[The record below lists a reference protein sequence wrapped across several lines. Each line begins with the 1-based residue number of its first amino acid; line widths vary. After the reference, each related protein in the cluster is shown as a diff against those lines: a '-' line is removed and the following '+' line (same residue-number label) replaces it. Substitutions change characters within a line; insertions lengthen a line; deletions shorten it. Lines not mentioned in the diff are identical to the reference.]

1 MNITIL
7 LVLGLVI
14 YMIVRQFQEQAVR
27 FPALLVIPAVLVYYT
42 YTNVVAELT
51 HPLISPLLIVAGL
64 VVGLILGGVIGW
76 YRGGLARLRLDSA
89 TAMVFAKASA
99 LSMVVWCVFF
109 VLKIATSV
117 GFYMG
122 LAQTSALFA
131 LVMAVVTTLFLGN
144 VLAEKAR
151 LYQRSTRYQ
160 VRRQG
165 YAPSQQL
172 K

>member
-51 HPLISPLLIVAGL
+51 HLLIVAGL

-89 TAMVFAKASA
+89 TAMVFAKASV

-122 LAQTSALFA
+122 LAQTSVLFA

-160 VRRQG
+160 LRRQR
-165 YAPSQQL
+165 YVPSQQV